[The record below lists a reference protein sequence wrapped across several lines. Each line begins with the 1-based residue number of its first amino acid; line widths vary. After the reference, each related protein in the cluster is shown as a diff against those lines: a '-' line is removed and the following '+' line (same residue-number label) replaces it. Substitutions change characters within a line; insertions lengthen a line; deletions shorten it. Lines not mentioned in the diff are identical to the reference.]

1 MKSSIY
7 TQTYLIIAIIVAL
20 NLLGSEFYFRLD
32 LTDDKQYTLSRATRD
47 ILKNLEEPVTVKAY
61 FSQNLPPDIAR
72 TRQDFQDLLVEYAN
86 RSDGQVLYEFINPN
100 ESDSK
105 EQEAT
110 QNGIHPVLINMREKD
125 QVRQQKAFLGAT
137 VYLGDEEEVIPFIRP
152 GAAMEYALTTA
163 IKKLAVSE
171 KPRIGFIQGHGEP
184 ALHEMGQVT
193 EQLRVM
199 YEPVTINLDDSLGIP
214 DDIKTLALVR
224 PRDSIPQKHFALLDT
239 FLENG
244 GRLLVAVNAVEGD
257 FRSMYGYASNTGLV
271 PWLKDKGVEVLQNF
285 VVDASCGSVS
295 VPQQLGFFT
304 IQASISFPY
313 VPVIATFANHPITSG
328 LEGVMLEFASELRS
342 AGDSSVVYTPLALSS
357 ELSSTLPAPQFF
369 DVNRQWSENDF
380 ARENIVVAAAL
391 ESTAELD
398 PFRMVVVGDG
408 DFPVNGPPQQSR
420 QLQPDNVNLFV
431 NAIDWLSDDTGLIA
445 LRTRGAVSRPIREM
459 DESTRSLLKYTNFLL
474 PVLLAVGYGV
484 VRSQRNR
491 AVRMQ
496 RMNENYEAV

>member
-1 MKSSIY
+1 MKSSIH
-7 TQTYLIIAIIVAL
+7 TQTYLIIAIIIVV
-20 NLLGSEFYFRLD
+20 NLLGSEYYFRLD

-47 ILKNLEEPVTVKAY
+47 VIANLDEPVTVKAY
-61 FSQNLPPDIAR
+61 FSRNLPPDIAR
-72 TRQDFQDLLVEYAN
+72 TRQDFQDLLVEYAS
-86 RSDGQVLYEFINPN
+86 RSDGQILYEFINPN
-100 ESDSK
+100 ESESK

-110 QNGIHPVLINMREKD
+110 QSGIHPVLINMREKD

-171 KPRIGFIQGHGEP
+171 KPKIGFIQGHGEP
-184 ALHEMGQVT
+184 GLSEMGQVM

-199 YEPVTINLDDSLGIP
+199 YEPVTVNLDDSLGIP

-224 PRDSIPQKHFALLDT
+224 PNDTIPQQHLSQLDA
-239 FLENG
+239 FLEKG
-244 GRLLVAVNAVEGD
+244 GRLMVAVNAVEAD
-257 FRSMYGYASNTGLV
+257 FRSMYGRALYTGLG
-271 PWLKDKGVEVLQNF
+271 PWLREKGVEVMENF
-285 VVDASCGSVS
+285 VVDARCGSVS

-304 IQASISFPY
+304 IQASVSFPY
-313 VPVIATFANHPITSG
+313 VPVIATFADHPITSG
-328 LEGVMLEFASELRS
+328 LEGVMLEFASEIRPT
-342 AGDSSVVYTPLALSS
+342 GDSAVVYTPLAMSSDLSS
-357 ELSSTLPAPQFF
+357 SMPAPQFF
-369 DVNRQWSENDF
+369 DVNRKWVEKDF
-380 ARENIVVAAAL
+380 TRNNIVVAAAL
-391 ESTAELD
+391 ESAAEES

-408 DFPVNGPPQQSR
+408 DFPVNGPYQQSR
-420 QLQPDNVNLFV
+420 QLQPDNVHLFV

-474 PVLLAVGYGV
+474 PVLLAIGYGV

-491 AVRMQ
+491 AVRTK
-496 RMNENYEAV
+496 RMNEDYEAV